1 MVFQLREKKQAQLD
15 AAKKKYARPLAN
27 RFRNL
32 NPIQIEPSHLPDRPS
47 DQSDQDLLTEQS
59 TSWNP
64 WSTAVQE
71 DPWLPS
77 MTKKQRLMGFL
88 ACLMGGSLFFSI
100 SLIYLPFILL
110 KARKF
115 ALLFSLGSVF
125 TMASFSLLWG
135 PVNLLSRARLP
146 FTVAYVGTLFGTI
159 YVAMVLKSTLL
170 TVPCAVFQ
178 LVALLWY
185 VFSYVPGGVTG
196 LKFLTKL
203 LGSALVKKAENI
215 LPV

>member
-1 MVFQLREKKQAQLD
+1 
-15 AAKKKYARPLAN
+15 
-27 RFRNL
+27 
-32 NPIQIEPSHLPDRPS
+32 
-47 DQSDQDLLTEQS
+47 
-59 TSWNP
+59 
-64 WSTAVQE
+64 
-71 DPWLPS
+71 
-77 MTKKQRLMGFL
+77 MGFL

-135 PVNLLSRARLP
+135 PVSHIKHLLSRARLP

-178 LVALLWY
+178 LAALLWY

-203 LGSALVKKAENI
+203 LGSALWKKAENI